1 MIQVKDIV
9 SRVSPGIGS
18 AGRISYNILIQGKTQ
33 ALESDVVIYMKPAT
47 QSAVASV
54 LKNPEI
60 DKYFQHDG
68 LRTVLCAYA
77 MHAVTTRWLGY
88 STLDNRIPLFV
99 DEVATHNK
107 DLSWEEINNF
117 EDICLTAEYLGKAM
131 GL

>member
-1 MIQVKDIV
+1 
-9 SRVSPGIGS
+9 
-18 AGRISYNILIQGKTQ
+18 
-33 ALESDVVIYMKPAT
+33 MKPAT

>member
-60 DKYFQHDG
+60 DQYFQHDG